1 MWIILSLTD
10 TLEQINFISKVAN
23 TVHNWIPLGKLPL
36 GFCFPELKKIN
47 YQNNPLMLKTTLFT
61 LKVPGLCVFWEVTLL
76 SLTEAG
82 GPLQTATESALLAP
96 MVAGSLSQPS
106 GPAAGQ
112 LLLPANT
119 SVNTAAP
126 NASGHLQTA
135 IAMIVPH
142 LFICTIMYL
151 IFSKLTSFY
160 LMDLF
165 NIETS
170 YHWCILLVL
179 LFSNIP

>member
-23 TVHNWIPLGKLPL
+23 TVHNWIPLGKLLL

-47 YQNNPLMLKTTLFT
+47 YQNNPLMLKTTSFT

-82 GPLQTATESALLAP
+82 GPLQTAPESALLAP
-96 MVAGSLSQPS
+96 MAAGSLSQPS

-112 LLLPANT
+112 LLLPADT

-126 NASGHLQTA
+126 NSSGHLQTT